1 MMIKENCSLGTA
13 LTSSGKYEIYGAY
26 NLIDLIIKG
35 GVAMYP
41 IILCSVFV
49 LAIVI
54 ERLWVLRRRRVIPG
68 DFIQNLEDLISKKKI
83 SEALFMCQGNH
94 SSIARVIFAGLKNAG
109 KGLWLIKEAIEERG
123 SREAVILEKRVGILS
138 TIATLGPLLG
148 LFGTVS
154 GVIKS
159 FNAISIHGSND
170 PMLLA
175 GGIAEALV
183 ATASG
188 LAVAI
193 PALICHRFLK
203 DKANALIFEMEEYSI
218 KIVELLST
226 YTLTD

>member
-1 MMIKENCSLGTA
+1 MVDLNLLCSKLQDIFIEIKKCGVN
-13 LTSSGKYEIYGAY
+13 
-26 NLIDLIIKG
+26 NVIDLILKG

-41 IILCSVFV
+41 IILCSIVV
-49 LAIVI
+49 LAVVL
-54 ERLWVLRRRRVIPG
+54 ERLWVLRRNRVIPG
-68 DFIQNLEDLISKKKI
+68 EFIQNLENLISQKKI
-83 SEALFMCQGNH
+83 PEAVFLCQGNH

-109 KGLWLIKEAIEERG
+109 KGLWLVKESIEERG
-123 SREAVILEKRVGILS
+123 IREAFILEKRVAILS

-218 KIVELLST
+218 KIVELLGSN
-226 YTLTD
+226 TLTD

>member
-1 MMIKENCSLGTA
+1 LILK
-13 LTSSGKYEIYGAY
+13 SGV
-26 NLIDLIIKG
+26 NNVIDLILKG

-41 IILCSVFV
+41 IILCSIVV
-49 LAIVI
+49 LAVVL
-54 ERLWVLRRRRVIPG
+54 ERLWVLRRNRVIPEE
-68 DFIQNLEDLISKKKI
+68 FIQSLENLISQKKI
-83 SEALFMCQGNH
+83 SEAIFLCQGNH
-94 SSIARVIFAGLKNAG
+94 SSIARVIFAGLKNVG
-109 KGLWLIKEAIEERG
+109 KGLWLVKESIEERG
-123 SREAVILEKRVGILS
+123 AREAVILEKRVAILS

-203 DKANALIFEMEEYSI
+203 DKAGALIFDMEEYSI
-218 KIVELLST
+218 KIVELLGNNS
-226 YTLTD
+226 LTD

>member
-1 MMIKENCSLGTA
+1 M
-13 LTSSGKYEIYGAY
+13 
-26 NLIDLIIKG
+26 IDLILKG

-41 IILCSVFV
+41 IILCSIVV
-49 LAIVI
+49 LAVVL
-54 ERLWVLRRRRVIPG
+54 ERLWVLRRNRVIPEE
-68 DFIQNLEDLISKKKI
+68 FIQSLENLISQKKI
-83 SEALFMCQGNH
+83 SEAIFLCQGNH
-94 SSIARVIFAGLKNAG
+94 SSIARVIFAGLKNVG
-109 KGLWLIKEAIEERG
+109 KGLWLVKESIEERG
-123 SREAVILEKRVGILS
+123 AREAVILEKRVAILS

-203 DKANALIFEMEEYSI
+203 DKAGALIFDMEEYSI
-218 KIVELLST
+218 KIVELLGNNS
-226 YTLTD
+226 LTD

>member
-1 MMIKENCSLGTA
+1 M
-13 LTSSGKYEIYGAY
+13 
-26 NLIDLIIKG
+26 IDLILKG

-41 IILCSVFV
+41 IILCSIVV
-49 LAIVI
+49 LAVVM
-54 ERLWVLRRRRVIPG
+54 ERLWVLRRNRVIPG
-68 DFIQNLEDLISKKKI
+68 EFIQNLENLISQKKI
-83 SEALFMCQGNH
+83 SEAVFLCQGNH

-109 KGLWLIKEAIEERG
+109 KGLWLVKESIEERG
-123 SREAVILEKRVGILS
+123 IREAVVLEKRVAILS

-203 DKANALIFEMEEYSI
+203 DKANALIFDMEEYSI
-218 KIVELLST
+218 KIVELLGSN
-226 YTLTD
+226 TLTD

>member
-1 MMIKENCSLGTA
+1 M
-13 LTSSGKYEIYGAY
+13 
-26 NLIDLIIKG
+26 IDLILKG

-41 IILCSVFV
+41 IILCSIVV
-49 LAIVI
+49 LAVVM
-54 ERLWVLRRRRVIPG
+54 ERLWVLRRNRVIPEE
-68 DFIQNLEDLISKKKI
+68 FIQNLENLISQKKI
-83 SEALFMCQGNH
+83 SEAVFLCQGNH

-109 KGLWLIKEAIEERG
+109 KGLWLVKESIEERG
-123 SREAVILEKRVGILS
+123 IREAVVLEKRVAILS

-170 PMLLA
+170 PMFLA

-218 KIVELLST
+218 KIVELLGSN
-226 YTLTD
+226 TLTD

>member
-1 MMIKENCSLGTA
+1 M
-13 LTSSGKYEIYGAY
+13 
-26 NLIDLIIKG
+26 IDLILKG

-41 IILCSVFV
+41 IILCSIVV
-49 LAIVI
+49 LAVVM
-54 ERLWVLRRRRVIPG
+54 ERLWVLRRNRVIPG
-68 DFIQNLEDLISKKKI
+68 EFIQNLENLISQKKI
-83 SEALFMCQGNH
+83 SEAVFLCQGNY
-94 SSIARVIFAGLKNAG
+94 SSIARVIFAGLKNVG
-109 KGLWLIKEAIEERG
+109 KGLWLVKESIEERG
-123 SREAVILEKRVGILS
+123 VREAVILEKRVAILS

-203 DKANALIFEMEEYSI
+203 DKANALIFDMEEYSI
-218 KIVELLST
+218 KIVELLGNN
-226 YTLTD
+226 TLTD

>member
-1 MMIKENCSLGTA
+1 M
-13 LTSSGKYEIYGAY
+13 
-26 NLIDLIIKG
+26 IDLILKG

-41 IILCSVFV
+41 IILCSIVV
-49 LAIVI
+49 LAVVM
-54 ERLWVLRRRRVIPG
+54 ERLWVLRRNRVIPG
-68 DFIQNLEDLISKKKI
+68 EFIQNLENLISQKKI
-83 SEALFMCQGNH
+83 SEAVFLCQGNH

-109 KGLWLIKEAIEERG
+109 KGLWLVKESIEERG
-123 SREAVILEKRVGILS
+123 IREAVVLEKRVAILS

-170 PMLLA
+170 PMFLA

-218 KIVELLST
+218 KIVELLGSN
-226 YTLTD
+226 TLTD

>member
-1 MMIKENCSLGTA
+1 V
-13 LTSSGKYEIYGAY
+13 
-26 NLIDLIIKG
+26 IDLILKG

-41 IILCSVFV
+41 IILCSIVV
-49 LAIVI
+49 LAVVL
-54 ERLWVLRRRRVIPG
+54 ERLWVLRRNRVIPEE
-68 DFIQNLEDLISKKKI
+68 FIQSLENLISQKKI
-83 SEALFMCQGNH
+83 SEAIFLCQGNH
-94 SSIARVIFAGLKNAG
+94 SSIARVIFAGLKNVG
-109 KGLWLIKEAIEERG
+109 KGLWLVKESIEERG
-123 SREAVILEKRVGILS
+123 AREAVILEKRVAILS

-203 DKANALIFEMEEYSI
+203 DKAGALIFDMEEYSI
-218 KIVELLST
+218 KIVELLGNNS
-226 YTLTD
+226 LTD